1 MIKATSHGPAD
12 YRFRPEKKV
21 INKEWL
27 DKLWHRFKG
36 LFESSSWRLTL
47 RRKKFLKKVSVFAEE
62 CKELSDEVLIFRAHD
77 LGESIKK
84 LGFRDILVAEI
95 FAIIRELSGR
105 TLGMKHF
112 NSQLTGGWIM
122 LQGRIAEMK
131 TGEGKTLTAVLPV
144 ITASLSGLPVHV
156 ITVNDYLTER
166 DADEMSPL
174 YEKLGLSVGVIT
186 HEKTPGERREA
197 YLKNITYVTGKELV
211 FDYLRDRM
219 KLKQTHH
226 LRMQVESLKD
236 SKLEGKLQLRGLHFA
251 LVDEADS
258 VLIDESR
265 TPLII
270 SGVQKN
276 EDQDVFIETA
286 FDVSKELKEN
296 EDFTIDRDKRE
307 INFTE
312 GGRDNLKKLTS
323 DFGPLWKGAIRR
335 EEIVHKA
342 LMSRNLYQLNKDYL
356 VRDGKVE
363 LIDPLSGRVM
373 EGRSWEGGLHQLI
386 ELKEGCELT
395 QQRTTLA
402 KISYQNFFRRY
413 LMIGGM
419 TGTALE
425 VRKELWNVYGLAVS
439 KVATHRPEKRKTYH
453 HQVFKT
459 EDERWTEVVKRC
471 QEKIKQGQSILIG
484 TDSVVSS
491 ELGSEYLNK
500 AGIQHQILSAK
511 QDKEEAEVV
520 KTAGLPGRVTIATSM
535 AGRGTDIKLDPIVKQ
550 GGGLHVIQTNHYESI
565 RVDRQLAGR
574 CARQGDPGS
583 YEMIL
588 TLENQPI
595 RTIQAKSLLM
605 TINSIGLK
613 SHTAQSIALKAL
625 RIEQQFVER
634 QNYLARQATLEYDL
648 KQSNLLAITGPID

>member
-12 YRFRPEKKV
+12 YRFRPEKKI
-21 INKEWL
+21 INKDWL
-27 DKLWHRFKG
+27 EKLWHRFKG
-36 LFESSSWRLTL
+36 FVESSPWRLKL
-47 RRKKFLKKVSVFAEE
+47 RRKKFLKNVSLFAKE
-62 CKELSDEVLIFRAHD
+62 CECLSDQVLIVRAHD
-77 LGESIKK
+77 LGESIRIR
-84 LGFRDILVAEI
+84 GFTDFLVAEM

-144 ITASLSGLPVHV
+144 ITSAISGLPVHV

-166 DADEMSPL
+166 DADEMAPL
-174 YEKLGLSVGVIT
+174 YEKFGLTVGVIT
-186 HEKTPGERREA
+186 HEKTPPERKNA

-219 KLKQTHH
+219 KLKQSHY

-270 SGVQKN
+270 SGVQNN
-276 EDQDVFIETA
+276 EDQDAFIETA
-286 FDVSKELKEN
+286 FEVSIELKEN

-307 INFTE
+307 IIFTE
-312 GGRDNLKKLTS
+312 GGRDNLKNLTS

-342 LMSRNLYQLNKDYL
+342 LMARNLYQLDKDYL

-373 EGRSWEGGLHQLI
+373 EGRSWEGGLHQMV

-402 KISYQNFFRRY
+402 RISYQNFFRRY
-413 LMIGGM
+413 LILGGM

-439 KVATHRPEKRKTYH
+439 KMATHRAEKRKTYPH
-453 HQVFKT
+453 RVFKT
-459 EDERWTEVVKRC
+459 EGERWNEVVKSC
-471 QEKIKQGQSILIG
+471 QEQISRGRSILIG
-484 TDSVVSS
+484 TDSVASS
-491 ELGSEYLNK
+491 ELGSEYLTK
-500 AGIQHQILSAK
+500 AGVKHQILSAK

-520 KTAGLPGRVTIATSM
+520 KTAGFPGRVTIATSM

-550 GGGLHVIQTNHYESI
+550 GGGLHVIQTHHYESI

-588 TLENQPI
+588 TIENQPI
-595 RTIQAKSLLM
+595 RTIQAKSLIM
-605 TINSIGLK
+605 TIKSIGLK
-613 SHTAQSIALKAL
+613 SNTAQTIALKAL
-625 RIEQQFVER
+625 RIEQQFIER

-648 KQSNLLAITGPID
+648 KQNDLLAITGPID